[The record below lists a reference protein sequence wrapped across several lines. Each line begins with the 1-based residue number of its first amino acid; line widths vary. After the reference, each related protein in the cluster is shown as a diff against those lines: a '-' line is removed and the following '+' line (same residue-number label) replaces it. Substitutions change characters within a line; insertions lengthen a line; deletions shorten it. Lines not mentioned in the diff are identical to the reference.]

1 MGIQP
6 TSQAVG
12 ARPTAHAEPARSTP
26 SSSRGRGTE
35 AATSPPD
42 AAPSAEPAEA
52 RPDAPA
58 AADAS
63 RPPARGAVAESLPAR
78 ERRPLDGVWRFV
90 ADPERLYAP
99 GTLPDGDPISVPGCW
114 EAQVARPYRII
125 TAWYAREVDIPE
137 AWQGSRVVIRFGAVM
152 YRCAVFLNGERVGEH
167 EGGYTAFEVD
177 ATGAARFGG
186 ANELAVLVVNPL
198 NALDEYPAFSVE
210 EMLLAEEFEP
220 DLPLSEAP
228 HGKQTWYSSTSGLW
242 QSVWLDRR
250 PPVALTPLKVRPDVD
265 ASEAIVRWGLESDG
279 RAMPDLRIDVWIFD
293 PDGDEV
299 ASATTEVGDDRE
311 GVVRMPISEPRLW
324 DIGVPNLYR
333 VAATL
338 RSGDDELDR
347 LDTRF
352 GMRSIATED
361 GRVLLNGRP
370 IYVLAA
376 LDQDLY
382 PDTIVNPPS
391 RVYLDQQLRLAREM
405 GLNLLRCHIKVPD
418 PAYFEAAD
426 EAGMLVWAELPNWTR
441 FTTTAAARGRA
452 TLEQM
457 VDELG
462 NHPSIVIWTIINED
476 WGTQLRYEARDR
488 HWLVETVHWLKA
500 LDPTRLVVDNSAC
513 ETPQTPNFH
522 LVSDLADFH
531 VYFVAPDNARRWR
544 NMIDDFARRPNWL
557 WSPHGDGQPRGD
569 EPLILSEFGSWGL
582 PRLDRL
588 VAHHGREPWWFATGR
603 HYYRP
608 AGMRRRFEALGLNRI
623 WSTVD
628 ELAEA
633 TQWHQFDGLQYEI
646 GQLRKHDSIQG
657 YVITE
662 LSDAYWEANGLLDP
676 MRGRKV
682 YHDRLAALNGPD
694 AIVADVRR
702 RDICSREP
710 LNATI
715 HLSSYGPR
723 STGGRVTWELTLGG
737 EHRLGG
743 QLEVTDWPN
752 AGATTVGAID
762 VEVPDVAAIVDGHLT
777 VRAFDDQGRQRAVDE
792 MRLAVLPAASQQ
804 TTEPLGIAVNDPLD
818 VWGVSRRVETIG
830 HRVADPEAADLLIS
844 TEVTDELLDRVDAG
858 ARALVLIRTR
868 AAIPVG
874 HDLARRVNVHLRRLP
889 HSGWPGQRS
898 PWEGDWVTSWSW
910 ILHGELPGLPLRN
923 PLDFAYEEV
932 LPDHVMLGYEP
943 RRHLDE
949 VAAGM
954 FVGWIHTPAA
964 IVWQF
969 RQGRGTVTL
978 TTFRVAP
985 ETGPVATALLERLI
999 QHAAQADRRAVSRDE
1014 DGSG

>member
-1 MGIQP
+1 MCHEAP
-6 TSQAVG
+6 NPVDRESVAVG
-12 ARPTAHAEPARSTP
+12 IEPASQDPVGQHLTVTVDVPSSARPGRSAP
-26 SSSRGRGTE
+26 KR
-35 AATSPPD
+35 
-42 AAPSAEPAEA
+42 PSADREP
-52 RPDAPA
+52 RP
-58 AADAS
+58 
-63 RPPARGAVAESLPAR
+63 ER
-78 ERRPLDGVWRFV
+78 ERQSLDGTWRFI
-90 ADPERLYAP
+90 ADPERLYDP
-99 GTLPDGDPISVPGCW
+99 ESLPEGDSITVPGCW

-125 TAWYAREVDIPE
+125 TAWYARMVDIPE
-137 AWQGSRVVIRFGAVM
+137 SWAGSRIVVRFGAVM
-152 YRCAVFLNGERVGEH
+152 YRCAVFLNGQRLGEH
-167 EGGYTAFEVD
+167 EGGYIPFEIDVTA
-177 ATGAARFGG
+177 AARFGG
-186 ANELAVLVVNPL
+186 PNELAVLVVNPL
-198 NALDEYPAFSVE
+198 NAMDEYPAFSVE

-250 PPVALTPLKVRPDVD
+250 PPLGLAPIRVRPDVD
-265 ASEAIVRWGLESDG
+265 ASEAIVRWGLETDGLEPPADG
-279 RAMPDLRIDVWIFD
+279 RVDLRVLD
-293 PDGDEV
+293 PDGAEV
-299 ASATTEVGDDRE
+299 ATATAEVHGDRD
-311 GVVRMPISEPRLW
+311 GIVRIPIEHPRLW

-333 VAATL
+333 VEATL
-338 RSGDDELDR
+338 SAGGEHLDR
-347 LDTRF
+347 VEARF
-352 GMRSIATED
+352 GMRKISTED
-361 GRVLLNGRP
+361 GRILLNDRP

-391 RVYLDQQLRLAREM
+391 REYLDEQIRLAQEM

-426 EAGMLVWAELPNWTR
+426 EAGILVWAELPNWTR
-441 FTTTAAARGRA
+441 FTTTSAARGRA
-452 TLEQM
+452 TLERM
-457 VDELG
+457 VDELD

-476 WGTQLRYEARDR
+476 WGTSLRYEARDR
-488 HWLVETVHWLKA
+488 HWLIETFHWLKA

-557 WSPHGDGQPRGD
+557 WSPHGDARPRGD

-588 VAHHGREPWWFATGR
+588 VAHHGREPWWFRTGR

-608 AGMRRRFEALGLNRI
+608 AGLRRRFEAFGLDRI
-623 WSTVD
+623 WPSVD
-628 ELAEA
+628 ALAEA

-676 MRGRKV
+676 MRGKKV
-682 YHDRLAALNGPD
+682 YHDRLAQLNGPD
-694 AIVADVRR
+694 AVVADVRR
-702 RDICSREP
+702 RDLCSREP
-710 LNATI
+710 LDATI

-723 STGGRVTWELTLGG
+723 SERGRVTWELTIGS
-737 EHRLGG
+737 EHRLAGE
-743 QLEVTDWPN
+743 LEVTSWPS
-752 AGATTVGAID
+752 AGAVMVGAIN
-762 VEVPDVAAIVDGHLT
+762 VPIPDVSTTCDGHLV
-777 VRAFDDQGRQRAVDE
+777 VRAFDDEGRERAMDE
-792 MRLAVLPAASQQ
+792 MRLAVVPASSQRTAQ
-804 TTEPLGIAVNDPLD
+804 PLNIAVTDPLD
-818 VWGVSRRVETIG
+818 VWGVTRRVEAIG
-830 HRVADPEAADLLIS
+830 HGTSPTAAADLLVA
-844 TEVTDELLDRVDAG
+844 TEVTDTLLDQVDAG

-874 HDLARRVNVHLRRLP
+874 HDLARRVAIHLRRLP

-910 ILHGELPGLPLRN
+910 ILHDLLPGLPLRN

-932 LPDHVMLGYEP
+932 LPDHVMLGYDP
-943 RRHLDE
+943 RRHGDE

-954 FVGWIHTPAA
+954 FVGWVQTPAA

-969 RQGRGTVTL
+969 RQGRGSVTL

-985 ETGPVATALLERLI
+985 ETGPVATLLLEQLM
-999 QHAAQADRRAVSRDE
+999 QHAAQADRRSVPREE
-1014 DGSG
+1014 DRAD